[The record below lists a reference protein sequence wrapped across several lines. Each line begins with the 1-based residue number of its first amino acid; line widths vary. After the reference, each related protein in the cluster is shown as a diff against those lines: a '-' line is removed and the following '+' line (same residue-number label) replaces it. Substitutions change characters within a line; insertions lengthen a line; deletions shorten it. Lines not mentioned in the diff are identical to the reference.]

1 MQKNVM
7 TFVKRRRRVR
17 SDVDIMEMMDLQ
29 AKALAAIDM
38 TRRARGLSVERFALA
53 AGVTQRTYFRALS
66 GLVLLRASTIAKLRN
81 AQRKAAAGA
90 LS

>member
-1 MQKNVM
+1 LWCDGAV
-7 TFVKRRRRVR
+7 
-17 SDVDIMEMMDLQ
+17 SSCP
-29 AKALAAIDM
+29 ASSA
-38 TRRARGLSVERFALA
+38 ERFALA